1 MLDTVLYARDKW
13 LVDDGVML
21 PDKAILNVCA
31 IEDAAYK
38 SEKID
43 FWDSVYGFDMRVIKD
58 IAISEPLVDV
68 VEAKVFLFFRK
79 PVWFSNLPPLIQ
91 LELKPTTV
99 VYFLVNQ

>member
-1 MLDTVLYARDKW
+1 
-13 LVDDGVML
+13 
-21 PDKAILNVCA
+21 
-31 IEDAAYK
+31 
-38 SEKID
+38 
-43 FWDSVYGFDMRVIKD
+43 VIKD